1 MSRVMGLTGDGAV
14 AYAAKQCNIDVV
26 AAYPITPQ
34 TIMVERFNQY
44 VADGEVDT
52 EFICVESEHS
62 AMSAC
67 IGASLAGAR
76 VLTATASQG
85 LALMHEM
92 LYIAS
97 SYRCPIVMGV
107 ANRALSAPINI
118 HCDHSDVMGSR
129 DSGWIVLFSENAQ
142 EVYDN
147 IVQAFRIAEDPEVLL
162 PVMVCLDGFIISHSL
177 EGVETLKDEEVRS
190 FLPLEGRIHPYPLD
204 PEKPVSIGLLALPDY
219 YYEFKRQQVE
229 AMEKA
234 SSKIIEV
241 GHLYE
246 GVSGRRYGLL
256 EEYRM
261 EGAEAALLCLGSM
274 AGTARFVAD
283 KMRDEGETVGVIK
296 LRSYRPF
303 PRDELLEVAGNLK
316 ALAVMDRTI
325 SFGAPGGPLY
335 SDVTAT
341 FNDID
346 EKPRVFD
353 VVYGLGGRDTTPNEI
368 EETFRRTLQVAKT
381 HDVGETISY
390 LGVR

>member
-1 MSRVMGLTGDGAV
+1 MGRVMGLTGDGAV
-14 AYAAKQCNIDVV
+14 AYAAKQCGIDVL

-34 TIMVERFNQY
+34 TIMVERFSQY

-76 VLTATASQG
+76 AFTATASQG

-92 LYIAS
+92 LYIAA

-129 DSGWIVLFSENAQ
+129 DAGWVVLFSENAQ
-142 EVYDN
+142 EAYDN
-147 IVQAFRIAEDPEVLL
+147 VIQAFRVAEDPEVLL

-177 EGVETLKDEEVRS
+177 EGVEVLEDEEVRRL
-190 FLPLEGRIHPYPLD
+190 LPLEGRVHPYPLD
-204 PEKPVSIGLLALPDY
+204 PKKPVSIGLFALPNY

-229 AMEKA
+229 AMA
-234 SSKIIEV
+234 RVPRKILEV
-241 GHLYE
+241 GRLYE
-246 GVSGRRYGLL
+246 GMSGRRYGLL
-256 EEYRM
+256 EGYKTED
-261 EGAEAALLCLGSM
+261 AEAALLCLGSM

-283 KMRDEGETVGVIK
+283 KLRDDGEAVGVIK

-303 PRDELLEVAGNLK
+303 PRDEFLQVAGNLK
-316 ALAVMDRTI
+316 ALAVMDRAI
-325 SFGAPGGPLY
+325 SFGAPGGPIY

-341 FNDID
+341 FYDAY
-346 EKPRVFD
+346 EKPSIFD
-353 VVYGLGGRDTTPNEI
+353 VAYGLGGRDTTPEEI
-368 EETFRRTLQVAKT
+368 EEVFKRALEVAET